1 MKSIRKKRS
10 NKLKINKIN
19 SVLII
24 RRKKTKK
31 TVFRSEALWRE
42 RLSSWLND
50 LKNNIVLF
58 FKA

>member
-24 RRKKTKK
+24 RRKKMKK